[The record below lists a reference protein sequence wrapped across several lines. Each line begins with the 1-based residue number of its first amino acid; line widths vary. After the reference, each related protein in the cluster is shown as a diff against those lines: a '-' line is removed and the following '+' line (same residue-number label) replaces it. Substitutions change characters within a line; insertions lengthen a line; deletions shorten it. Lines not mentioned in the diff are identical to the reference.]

1 MKKARE
7 EKQRKNAM
15 FERGEPKT
23 NRQGQTASAIDN
35 NRLIPSNRN
44 ETNREI
50 NEEQGVGD
58 RVYNKQLATSP
69 NMQQRQ
75 AMMSGNNRYAD
86 RNAFGFGN
94 EEVKYRSRG

>member
-23 NRQGQTASAIDN
+23 NRQGQAAGAIDN
-35 NRLIPSNRN
+35 YKQLPSNRN
-44 ETNREI
+44 ESNREV

-58 RVYNKQLATSP
+58 RVYNMQIGTSP
-69 NMQQRQ
+69 NM
-75 AMMSGNNRYAD
+75 
-86 RNAFGFGN
+86 
-94 EEVKYRSRG
+94 